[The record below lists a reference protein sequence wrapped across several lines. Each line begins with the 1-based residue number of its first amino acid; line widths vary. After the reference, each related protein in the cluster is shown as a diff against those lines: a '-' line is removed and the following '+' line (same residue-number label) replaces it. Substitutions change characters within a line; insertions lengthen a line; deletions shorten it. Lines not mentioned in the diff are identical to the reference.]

1 MNMIFWLLFPVFW
14 FVKHNDWSWWFAII
28 ASLLHPIS
36 SSLNFSLMGGV
47 GKRSKE
53 LNLDVRNISAG
64 VMGMLWYYKLVLRI
78 TLFQTTSTST
88 SFLPSFLPSIFCAA
102 HLPSKPPVQ
111 HPWEVY
117 CYDWCVLG
125 RYQTGKVIKLADTFL
140 PTNNPKIEL
149 TLNLKG
155 SCKR

>member
-1 MNMIFWLLFPVFW
+1 MIFWLLFPVFW

-88 SFLPSFLPSIFCAA
+88 SFLPSFHQSFVPPTCLPNRQCNIHERSIVMTDVCWAGT
-102 HLPSKPPVQ
+102 K
-111 HPWEVY
+111 
-117 CYDWCVLG
+117 LG
-125 RYQTGKVIKLADTFL
+125 K
-140 PTNNPKIEL
+140 
-149 TLNLKG
+149 
-155 SCKR
+155 